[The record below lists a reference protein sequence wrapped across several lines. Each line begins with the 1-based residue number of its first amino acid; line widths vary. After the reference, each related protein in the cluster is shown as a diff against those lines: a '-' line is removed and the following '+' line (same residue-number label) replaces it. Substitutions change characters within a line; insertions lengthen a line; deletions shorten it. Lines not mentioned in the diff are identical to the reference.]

1 MNKKKDNT
9 NIIKF
14 NNKSSSLERKIE
26 AILFA
31 ASEPLDL
38 ETIEKRVDNKAELK
52 NLRETSIFINQ
63 GVLI

>member
-1 MNKKKDNT
+1 MDKKKNKI
-9 NIIKF
+9 NIIKL

-38 ETIEKRVDNKAELK
+38 ETIEKRVDNKVGVK
-52 NLRETSIFINQ
+52 KIFRETSIF
-63 GVLI
+63 L